1 MLPGLAF
8 AQTSAPRVHE
18 LDEVVI
24 SAPSAADTLRMVPHS
39 VSVITREDID
49 SSPSLSVAELLGRE
63 ANLNLISYFG
73 HDKNATIGMRG
84 FGESAANNVLV
95 MVDGVR
101 LNADDLSGADLSTV
115 AVSQIKRIEVLRGG
129 GAVRYGDGAVGG
141 VIHVLTN
148 GPSSTDV
155 RSELSLRTAAYGTQA
170 LQFSTSGGHGP
181 VSASVEVERMSS
193 DGYRQHDEQRR
204 TRTAVA
210 VRWSPGGTLAF
221 MDLLVRFSRHLDEYG
236 LPGEV
241 SREDFLSGESAR
253 RRASRSPR
261 SDGGQTDDRKMGLL
275 WRVDLGDAGVF
286 EFQLDH
292 RRRENP
298 FLIGVDAD
306 TQRNA
311 IDSTRED
318 AQLRYDLDFTLF
330 GLPQNFGMGVAS
342 QSSDYLSQ
350 RRGTAA
356 ANQSERFSGDLNG
369 QAWYVEGVTHLS
381 RQVRM
386 NAGWRRDETKSRTTR
401 ERYISECVFIPI
413 PVPPFVMPGP
423 CVSDFRRTGS
433 DSNTWRNDAAEFGVT
448 WNPIPSLTTFVSAS
462 RHFRNPNIDEL
473 ALASSDLR
481 AQRGRTIEAG
491 VRLQPDDRLSLGLTL
506 FRLRNQ
512 DEIYFDSTGVPSVN
526 RNYDL
531 PTQRTG
537 VELETRWQP
546 SAAWLFAANAGYVQ
560 PRFKGTDADIP
571 LVPRWTANARAEWLQ
586 TPSLRWIVAAR
597 HAGRRFDGN
606 DLDNRSFAELPSYT
620 VFDLALR
627 LDLGGGAQLA
637 AGINNVFDKVYST
650 IAFSETYY
658 PMPERNGYASLRWR
672 F

>member
-1 MLPGLAF
+1 
-8 AQTSAPRVHE
+8 
-18 LDEVVI
+18 
-24 SAPSAADTLRMVPHS
+24 
-39 VSVITREDID
+39 
-49 SSPSLSVAELLGRE
+49 
-63 ANLNLISYFG
+63 
-73 HDKNATIGMRG
+73 
-84 FGESAANNVLV
+84 
-95 MVDGVR
+95 
-101 LNADDLSGADLSTV
+101 
-115 AVSQIKRIEVLRGG
+115 
-129 GAVRYGDGAVGG
+129 
-141 VIHVLTN
+141 
-148 GPSSTDV
+148 
-155 RSELSLRTAAYGTQA
+155 
-170 LQFSTSGGHGP
+170 
-181 VSASVEVERMSS
+181 
-193 DGYRQHDEQRR
+193 
-204 TRTAVA
+204 
-210 VRWSPGGTLAF
+210 
-221 MDLLVRFSRHLDEYG
+221 
-236 LPGEV
+236 
-241 SREDFLSGESAR
+241 
-253 RRASRSPR
+253 
-261 SDGGQTDDRKMGLL
+261 
-275 WRVDLGDAGVF
+275 
-286 EFQLDH
+286 
-292 RRRENP
+292 
-298 FLIGVDAD
+298 
-306 TQRNA
+306 
-311 IDSTRED
+311 
-318 AQLRYDLDFTLF
+318 
-330 GLPQNFGMGVAS
+330 
-342 QSSDYLSQ
+342 
-350 RRGTAA
+350 
-356 ANQSERFSGDLNG
+356 
-369 QAWYVEGVTHLS
+369 
-381 RQVRM
+381 
-386 NAGWRRDETKSRTTR
+386 
-401 ERYISECVFIPI
+401 
-413 PVPPFVMPGP
+413 MPGP